1 MYLRLEKKRCEIATI
16 DSRAHMQRVRPPE
29 FSGTNVG
36 RCPSLTDPSLA
47 DFLAEHGLQSLEE
60 PLAARVGSLD
70 ALARCSDLKELGLKL
85 GHRLRLQK
93 AFATLSVLRNVRLI
107 TRAVEEGTLLAW
119 EADGKTKLRA
129 DLSDRCSQAA
139 RLVPQGTL
147 LRRMQF
153 TAISSDRATGNDC
166 DQATGENCDECI
178 VGCAE
183 LLLVRSPPPPP
194 PMPPCRIC
202 HGGGVV

>member
-1 MYLRLEKKRCEIATI
+1 ML
-16 DSRAHMQRVRPPE
+16 
-29 FSGTNVG
+29 
-36 RCPSLTDPSLA
+36 PSLTDPSLA

-70 ALARCSDLKELGLKL
+70 ALTRCSDLKELGLKL

-139 RLVPQGTL
+139 RLVPQGDRRI
-147 LRRMQF
+147 LRRVHRRLRRASPRPQPA
-153 TAISSDRATGNDC
+153 TATA
-166 DQATGENCDECI
+166 
-178 VGCAE
+178 
-183 LLLVRSPPPPP
+183 
-194 PMPPCRIC
+194 
-202 HGGGVV
+202 